1 MDLIAAIYLG
11 SISLASLFYF
21 ITPSLIHAGFSSNA
35 ALVQSAQ
42 NLIAVP
48 GLIVAGILAD
58 RFTGRKVAAAM
69 LAGLGV
75 ASMLLMEAG
84 SGSAAWPL
92 YMVAF
97 IVVFGLTAGVTAAVF
112 PIALAELVGLK
123 RFGTLAG
130 LMSLASTFGMAT
142 GPLLVGRF
150 FDLTGNYAMGF
161 EVGAVLCLVSG
172 AMTLM
177 LVMAAGL
184 EDVSPARISAPPPA
198 IKQAGATARASAR
211 RLTERRWILN
221 SASSASHVLFSG
233 ACGIVFAL
241 FRRGLLFSKEDNVKA
256 YQLTRWQSEGEV
268 REVAVPEPGTRTG
281 PGQDWGRRRVSFGF
295 AYDGISRPES
305 ALAAAV
311 HLRT

>member
-1 MDLIAAIYLG
+1 MIRRQPPGAEVSHTPAAPAPELPGLDASEAMHSAPFLILIAAIYLG

-21 ITPSLIHAGFSSNA
+21 ITPSLIHAGFSSRNA

-184 EDVSPARISAPPPA
+184 EDVSPAQIR
-198 IKQAGATARASAR
+198 
-211 RLTERRWILN
+211 
-221 SASSASHVLFSG
+221 
-233 ACGIVFAL
+233 
-241 FRRGLLFSKEDNVKA
+241 
-256 YQLTRWQSEGEV
+256 
-268 REVAVPEPGTRTG
+268 
-281 PGQDWGRRRVSFGF
+281 
-295 AYDGISRPES
+295 
-305 ALAAAV
+305 AAAR
-311 HLRT
+311 H